1 MVRSSYL
8 HIYFLFWS
16 FSTHPTHPI
25 PQTLAPQGIKL
36 GGMLKNGHPPKLT
49 HPTQLQQGKIYGLYD
64 GRLYKNRFSC
74 KGLHKD
80 LRK

>member
-25 PQTLAPQGIKL
+25 PQTIVPQGIML
-36 GGMLKNGHPPKLT
+36 GEMLENGHPPKLT
-49 HPTQLQQGKIYGLYD
+49 YLTQLQQGEVYGLHD
-64 GRLYKNRFSC
+64 SRLQGKRC
-74 KGLHKD
+74 
-80 LRK
+80 